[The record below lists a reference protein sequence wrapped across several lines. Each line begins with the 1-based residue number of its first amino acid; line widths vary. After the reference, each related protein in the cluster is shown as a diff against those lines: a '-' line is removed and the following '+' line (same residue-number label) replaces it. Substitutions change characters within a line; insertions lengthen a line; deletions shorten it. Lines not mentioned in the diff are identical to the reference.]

1 MKQNRIGRG
10 KKLLMAVLVL
20 ALLLSAGGQAFAE
33 DAPAAKNGEVIILY
47 TSDIHCGVDE
57 GFGLV
62 GLRQIR
68 QTLED
73 QGYTTILVDNGDSVQ
88 GEPIGTLSKGET
100 IIDLMND
107 MDYTVGIPG
116 NHDFDYGMDQ
126 FFALVDEA
134 NFPFICC
141 NFTKNGERVFEP
153 YLIKEVCG
161 MKIAFVGVTTP
172 KTLSESTPKYFQDE
186 NGNYIYGFMQDET
199 GEAVYEAVQ
208 KAVDDARAEGADYVY
223 VMGHLGMFET
233 DRPWTY
239 ADVIANTRGI
249 DVFLDGHSHDTEQ
262 VVMKNRDGEDVTR
275 SAVGTKLNCIG
286 HSRITADGIQ
296 ETGIWSWPN
305 TDTAPELFSIDNE
318 MSGEIQKAEETLDAT
333 LKKVV
338 AHTNV
343 ELTIY
348 DPVAKDNSGNP
359 IRMVRRAETNLG
371 DLCADAYRDQ
381 CGADIGIANGGAVRA
396 SIGKGDITYGDIL
409 TVHPFGNMLCMVE
422 ATGQQILDA
431 LEWGSRMAP
440 DECGGFLQVSGL
452 SYEIHCSI
460 PSSCKADE
468 KGICVS
474 IGDERRVQNVKVG
487 DEPIDPGK
495 TYTVASIDYIL
506 KNHGD
511 GQTAFDGA
519 TLLQDSV
526 KLDNQALIDYITG
539 TLGGEV
545 GSEYVNPTG
554 QGRIVVVEKEP

>member
-1 MKQNRIGRG
+1 
-10 KKLLMAVLVL
+10 
-20 ALLLSAGGQAFAE
+20 
-33 DAPAAKNGEVIILY
+33 
-47 TSDIHCGVDE
+47 
-57 GFGLV
+57 
-62 GLRQIR
+62 
-68 QTLED
+68 
-73 QGYTTILVDNGDSVQ
+73 
-88 GEPIGTLSKGET
+88 
-100 IIDLMND
+100 
-107 MDYTVGIPG
+107 
-116 NHDFDYGMDQ
+116 
-126 FFALVDEA
+126 
-134 NFPFICC
+134 
-141 NFTKNGERVFEP
+141 
-153 YLIKEVCG
+153 
-161 MKIAFVGVTTP
+161 
-172 KTLSESTPKYFQDE
+172 
-186 NGNYIYGFMQDET
+186 
-199 GEAVYEAVQ
+199 
-208 KAVDDARAEGADYVY
+208 
-223 VMGHLGMFET
+223 
-233 DRPWTY
+233 
-239 ADVIANTRGI
+239 
-249 DVFLDGHSHDTEQ
+249 
-262 VVMKNRDGEDVTR
+262 
-275 SAVGTKLNCIG
+275 
-286 HSRITADGIQ
+286 
-296 ETGIWSWPN
+296 
-305 TDTAPELFSIDNE
+305 
-318 MSGEIQKAEETLDAT
+318 
-333 LKKVV
+333 V